1 MSDALRIAAVVE
13 GPTDRIV
20 LQAIVRALLPAT
32 DFEFQTLQPEGSL
45 AFQPLQV
52 AGTGVGWVGV
62 YRWSRQ
68 SAQEGGGSVSGSFA
82 LLNHDVLIVHV
93 DADVANKTYG
103 SGNIQDA
110 PQDDLPCEEPCP
122 PVSATT
128 NALRAVIL
136 NWLGEGECPPQ
147 IILCTPSKNIETW
160 VLAAVCPIH
169 GLVPSEDWE
178 CRHNPEGQLATLPLM
193 HRFQK
198 SQNDYESKQDEI
210 TDTWPTVSARLEEAK
225 RFEEEFLAAVPDDS
239 GS

>member
-1 MSDALRIAAVVE
+1 MSDVLRVAAVVE
-13 GPTDRIV
+13 GPTDKIV
-20 LQAIVRALLPAT
+20 LRAIVRALVPTT

-45 AFQPLQV
+45 AFQPIQF

-103 SGNIQDA
+103 SGNVQDA

-122 PVSATT
+122 PVNATT

-136 NWLGEGECPPQ
+136 NWLGEDECHPR
-147 IILCTPSKNIETW
+147 IVLCTPSKNMETW
-160 VLAAVCPIH
+160 VLAAVCPNH
-169 GLVPSEDWE
+169 GLVPSDDWE
-178 CRHNPEGQLATLPLM
+178 CRQNPEGQLASLPLRR
-193 HRFQK
+193 RFRKHQE
-198 SQNDYESKQDEI
+198 DYLSRQDEI
-210 TDTWPTVSARLEEAK
+210 SDTWPIVSTRLEEAK
-225 RFEEEFLAAVPDDS
+225 RFEEEFFAAVTERAD
-239 GS
+239 